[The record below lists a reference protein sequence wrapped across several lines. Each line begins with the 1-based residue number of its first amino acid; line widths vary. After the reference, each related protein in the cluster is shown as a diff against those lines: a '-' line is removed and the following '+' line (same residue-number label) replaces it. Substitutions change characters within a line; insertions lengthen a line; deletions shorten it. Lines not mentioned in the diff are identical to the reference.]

1 MRMMRRRMCK
11 RPLFSFE
18 EIPPERAKYGVRET
32 GKQCL
37 VGPTEAKPG
46 IFAGAKIPGCL
57 LRALP
62 PSPHKQ
68 LHSGAGYAF
77 RWNAFSIAQTMDSTG
92 QNPHQEQAAGGRC
105 FALLTRFPFCA
116 GEQTRG
122 KAAAGFPS
130 RKAQIHEPVIVPG
143 SAPGCGLSLSAFL
156 PHSP

>member
-1 MRMMRRRMCK
+1 MFANK
-11 RPLFSFE
+11 S
-18 EIPPERAKYGVRET
+18 

-46 IFAGAKIPGCL
+46 ISADTNIPGCL

-62 PSPHKQ
+62 PSPHEQ
-68 LHSGAGYAF
+68 LHSEAGCAF
-77 RWNAFSIAQTMDSTG
+77 RWNAFPIAQAMDSTG
-92 QNPHQEQAAGGRC
+92 QEPHPEQAAGGRC
-105 FALLTRFPFCA
+105 FALLTRFPSCA
-116 GEQTRG
+116 SEQTRG

-143 SAPGCGLSLSAFL
+143 FAPGNGLSLSAFL